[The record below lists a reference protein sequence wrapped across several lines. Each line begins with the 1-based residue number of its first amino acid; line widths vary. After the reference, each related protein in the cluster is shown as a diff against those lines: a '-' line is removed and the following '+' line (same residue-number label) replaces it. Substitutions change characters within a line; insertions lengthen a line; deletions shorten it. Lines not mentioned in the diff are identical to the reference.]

1 MKNKEKIIG
10 SVAILLVFF
19 IFFIYGIFRS
29 NSKEEKVD
37 DSIFVET
44 SSKINSGSKSDNLKV
59 EDKKSENTTSKLIK
73 VQIKG
78 EVKAPGVYNLNIGDR
93 VEDLIKLAGGFTV
106 EADVDKVVSQAKKL
120 KDEECI
126 LVPRKGAI
134 NNIATVTEPNVVTNN
149 MSSSI
154 GGKININIATK
165 EDLMKVPGIGEV
177 IASNIIDYREKNGG
191 FNSLEDLKNIDR
203 IGDKTFEKFKEKLDI
218 N

>member
-1 MKNKEKIIG
+1 MKNREKIIG
-10 SVAILLVFF
+10 SVAILLIFF
-19 IFFIYGIFRS
+19 VFFIYGVFRG

-37 DSIFVET
+37 ESIFVEST
-44 SSKINSGSKSDNLKV
+44 KRNNDSKNNILEV
-59 EDKKSENTTSKLIK
+59 ENKKSESAPSKLIK

-78 EVKAPGVYNLNIGDR
+78 EVKAPGVYNLNTGDR

-126 LVPRKGAI
+126 LVPRKGVI
-134 NNIATVTEPNVVTNN
+134 NTLSSGTETNVVTNN
-149 MSSSI
+149 MSSSL
-154 GGKININIATK
+154 GGKININTASK
-165 EDLMKVPGIGEV
+165 EELMKVPGIGEV
-177 IASNIIDYREKNGG
+177 TASNIIDYREKNGG

-203 IGDKTFEKFKEKLDI
+203 IGDKTFEKFREKLDI